1 MIKLG
6 DKVKDTITG
15 LEGTAVA
22 KIWYM
27 NGCIQYEVQPKGLK
41 DGTIIKSV
49 WIDEGQLIVKK
60 AKIKIEKEKPPG
72 GSRSVPSGSSHPKR
86 RINEGYLRSS

>member
-1 MIKLG
+1 MINLG
-6 DKVKDTITG
+6 DQVKDTITG

-22 KIWYM
+22 KIFYM

-49 WIDEGQLIVKK
+49 WVDEGQLIVKK
-60 AKIKIEKEKPPG
+60 KKAKIKKVKEKPPG
-72 GSRSVPSGSSHPKR
+72 GSGKVPSEFSHP
-86 RINEGYLRSS
+86 

>member
-6 DKVKDTITG
+6 DIVKDTVTG

-22 KIWYM
+22 KIKYM
-27 NGCIQYEVQPKGLK
+27 NDCIQYEVQPKGLK

-49 WIDEGQLIVKK
+49 WVDEGQLIVKK
-60 AKIKIEKEKPPG
+60 EAKIKKRKVIPPG
-72 GSRSVPSGSSHPKR
+72 GSGSVPSGSSHTKR
-86 RINEGYLRSS
+86 RIY

>member
-1 MIKLG
+1 MIIKLG
-6 DKVKDTITG
+6 SKVKDTVTG

-22 KIWYM
+22 KIIYL
-27 NGCIQYEVQPKGLK
+27 NDCIQYEVQPKGLK

-60 AKIKIEKEKPPG
+60 EAKAEKKVKEKPPG
-72 GSRSVPSGSSHPKR
+72 GSGNVPSERSHP
-86 RINEGYLRSS
+86 

>member
-1 MIKLG
+1 MIELG
-6 DKVKDTITG
+6 DKVKDTITD

-22 KIWYM
+22 KIKYM
-27 NGCIQYEVQPKGLK
+27 NNCIQYEVQPKGLK

-49 WIDEGQLIVKK
+49 WVDEGQLIVKK
-60 AKIKIEKEKPPG
+60 EAKIKKVKEKPPG

-86 RINEGYLRSS
+86 RIHEK

>member
-1 MIKLG
+1 MINLG
-6 DKVKDTITG
+6 DQVKDTITG

-22 KIWYM
+22 RIKYM
-27 NGCIQYEVQPKGLK
+27 NDCVQYEVQPKGLK

-60 AKIKIEKEKPPG
+60 KKAKIKEEKEKPPG
-72 GSRSVPSGSSHPKR
+72 GSGNVPSGSSHP
-86 RINEGYLRSS
+86 